1 MQQPLEAQARSSS
14 VNSQTPGAAV
24 GEEGSFQ
31 RLFIILSY
39 PLELL
44 EQNIPKEQGDS
55 SQHHLP
61 VPEKRQT
68 MKYILQLL
76 NRRQGNFKIKFLF
89 SGQRRNWD
97 IYIYIYTFFF
107 PPRDSGFEGRKLPW
121 FEPNCPQMQGG
132 ILSEHRGQHCFLN
145 SMED

>member
-97 IYIYIYTFFF
+97 IYIYIYIYIYIFFSSQRF
-107 PPRDSGFEGRKLPW
+107 RL
-121 FEPNCPQMQGG
+121 
-132 ILSEHRGQHCFLN
+132 
-145 SMED
+145 